1 MSKLTLKDIAKQFN
15 VSVSTVSKAI
25 NDSYEISEKLKAEIK
40 EYARLNHYRPN
51 KIALNLINR
60 NTKTIGV
67 VIPNILNYFFVQV
80 LYGIEKITDEKGYSI
95 ITCITNQS
103 LEKETKTLELLSNGS
118 VDGVIISSAAEESQ
132 LPIHTEHLKELLE
145 NQIPLVMFDRVA
157 NLIDCDKVIVDDFE
171 AGYKATKFF
180 IQTGCKIIAVITPIV
195 DSAISRLR
203 IEGYR
208 KALQEYDIPFDDKLV
223 ESTDSEEDLELTLSL
238 LLNYRNIDG
247 IMALDEITA
256 VRVMGIVKTRG
267 YHVPKDISII
277 GFTNGELSK
286 NVTPSITMVSQHG
299 KYIGET
305 VAKILIDRI
314 EEVGTKK
321 AFETK
326 TIRTSLVVRN
336 STSPIDP

>member
-1 MSKLTLKDIAKQFN
+1 MSKLTLKDIAKHFK

-25 NDSYEISEKLKAEIK
+25 NDSYEISEKLKGEIK
-40 EYARLNHYRPN
+40 EYAKAHHYRPN
-51 KIALNLINR
+51 KVALNLINR

-80 LYGIEKITDEKGYSI
+80 IYGIEKVTDEKGYSI

-118 VDGVIISSAAEESQ
+118 VDGVIISSAAEENE
-132 LPIHTEHLKELLE
+132 LPHHAEHLRELSE
-145 NQIPLVMFDRVA
+145 NQIPLVMFDRVT

-180 IQTGCKIIAVITPIV
+180 IQTGCRTIAIVTPIV
-195 DSAISRLR
+195 DSVISRLR
-203 IEGYR
+203 IEGYK
-208 KALQEYDIPFDDKLV
+208 KALIENNIAFDDKLV
-223 ESTDSEEDLELTLSL
+223 EATDSKEDLELTLSL
-238 LLNYRNIDG
+238 LLNYKKIDG

-256 VRVMGIVKTRG
+256 VKVMSIVKSRG
-267 YHVPKDISII
+267 YHVPNDISII

-286 NVTPSITMVSQHG
+286 YVTPSITMVSQHG
-299 KYIGET
+299 MYIGET

-314 EEVGTKK
+314 ENKDSDDQ
-321 AFETK
+321 FETK
-326 TIRTSLVVRN
+326 TIRTSLVVRD
-336 STSPIDP
+336 STLKLE